1 MSKEATTTAA
11 TKPGESVWAN
21 SFVQKAIA
29 YADTSGARKQIKDVL
44 LDPLLNHVLNRI
56 FPYIILTC
64 VLFVLLL
71 VVILITLGIFI
82 FHIRSGSGGSAA
94 AALAAI
100 NPLPQPL

>member
-1 MSKEATTTAA
+1 MSTDPQ
-11 TKPGESVWAN
+11 KPGESVWAN

-82 FHIRSGSGGSAA
+82 FHIRGGPQ